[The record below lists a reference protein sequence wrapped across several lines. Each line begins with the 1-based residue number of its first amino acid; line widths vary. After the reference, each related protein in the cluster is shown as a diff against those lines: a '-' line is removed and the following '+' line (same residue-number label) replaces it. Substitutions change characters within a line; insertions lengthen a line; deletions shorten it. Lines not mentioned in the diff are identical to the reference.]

1 MALTHP
7 SETPTAIFDTSDRRS
22 RGGSIS
28 SVDRSETA
36 SAISGRSD
44 VNAGNSSNIHRRQRK
59 TSSVVG
65 EWVNGWFKDR
75 GSVQQVVPEESP
87 PLRREVSP
95 APSAS
100 SNVQNRGKVV
110 HRATSSLSVLSTL
123 GIPGWKTSTAS
134 TSAAN
139 SRAPSTSR
147 SSTQRKKPSPQKLSI
162 TVAPHSP
169 SDSPPS
175 AHIIPPHSSPAPPL
189 IATNVS
195 TPPRDGTSMLS
206 GSSYLASSAITHDD
220 LSNSLISIPHPS
232 HIRAISYATRV
243 MTSDPNSILVNGGE
257 HTSELIA
264 HLAFE
269 LVNGM
274 RLDEGFTLREPKT
287 LSSKRVPSVA
297 SIASRATFPNGDPK
311 APASAIAKMDTGQGE
326 TKGVLV
332 SNLTKALNQGAV
344 KAGRRTSMA
353 AAALAS
359 PLFGTFRTR
368 GRSSKSIDGLPSQP
382 SANPTT
388 NATVPPSNGPVVPA
402 PPKAGTVEL
411 ESIIPAQSKP
421 PTLYLSR
428 NYTSSLLNPSFK
440 PADFAV
446 SHMPASR
453 FSMHLQEGSRQELHT
468 DRFGFL
474 YDVIP
479 YDVKILVR
487 ARDIA
492 CTAPTCLTGAR
503 IADRGEGGEADDE
516 DGWSDNEV
524 IVTPSKKA
532 GLEVIS
538 GKCDCIDGVRPKR
551 AFEILAAEQP
561 QSDQPADPLLE
572 IKPNDTGE
580 SPLAT
585 PGTSED
591 LSKDVRK
598 KTSTVSPLGRRGH
611 STSNSIH
618 LPVSHEAGA
627 TVLQT
632 GDFQPD
638 HVCNNTVRFLLSQL
652 VTIHDRKQKGRKTEW
667 DTFMRQIRKAKVST
681 TSKPVTAA
689 SLVSQASSGAAA
701 LLGLAKGTE
710 DEEVSWT
717 EGLGLIGVAQM
728 GLEWKEFFRLVQ
740 SGIPLAYRAKVWF
753 ECSGAHDLSEP
764 GVFQEQAAA
773 AKRLREGP
781 EKNVA
786 IEEIEKDVTRTMP
799 LNVFFGGDGQGVD
812 KLRAVLG
819 AYGL

>member
-1 MALTHP
+1 
-7 SETPTAIFDTSDRRS
+7 
-22 RGGSIS
+22 
-28 SVDRSETA
+28 
-36 SAISGRSD
+36 
-44 VNAGNSSNIHRRQRK
+44 
-59 TSSVVG
+59 
-65 EWVNGWFKDR
+65 
-75 GSVQQVVPEESP
+75 
-87 PLRREVSP
+87 
-95 APSAS
+95 
-100 SNVQNRGKVV
+100 
-110 HRATSSLSVLSTL
+110 
-123 GIPGWKTSTAS
+123 
-134 TSAAN
+134 
-139 SRAPSTSR
+139 
-147 SSTQRKKPSPQKLSI
+147 
-162 TVAPHSP
+162 
-169 SDSPPS
+169 
-175 AHIIPPHSSPAPPL
+175 
-189 IATNVS
+189 
-195 TPPRDGTSMLS
+195 MLS
-206 GSSYLASSAITHDD
+206 GSSYPASAITHDE
-220 LSNSLISIPHPS
+220 LSNSLISVPHPS

-257 HTSELIA
+257 NTSELVA
-264 HLAFE
+264 NLAFE

-274 RLDEGFTLREPKT
+274 RLDKGFTLREPKA
-287 LSSKRVPSVA
+287 LSSKKVPSVA
-297 SIASRATFPNGDPK
+297 SIASKATFPNGDPK
-311 APASAIAKMDTGQGE
+311 APASAIVKMDTGPGE
-326 TKGVLV
+326 TKAVIV
-332 SNLTKALNQGAV
+332 SNLTKVLNQGAV
-344 KAGRRTSMA
+344 KASRRTSMA

-388 NATVPPSNGPVVPA
+388 NATVPAGNGPVVPA

-446 SHMPASR
+446 SHVPASR
-453 FSMHLQEGSRQELHT
+453 FSIHLQEGTRQELHT

-474 YDVIP
+474 YDVVP
-479 YDVKILVR
+479 YDVNILVR

-492 CTAPTCLTGAR
+492 CTAPACLTGVR

-516 DGWSDNEV
+516 DGWTDNEA

-538 GKCDCIDGVRPKR
+538 GRCDCIDGVRPKR
-551 AFEILAAEQP
+551 AFETPATEQP
-561 QSDQPADPLLE
+561 QSDQPADSLQK
-572 IKPNDTGE
+572 IKPNNTGD
-580 SPLAT
+580 SPQAT

-591 LSKDVRK
+591 LAKEVRK
-598 KTSTVSPLGRRGH
+598 VPAVSSLGGRGH

-618 LPVSHEAGA
+618 LPASHEAGA

-638 HVCNNTVRFLLSQL
+638 HVCNNTVRSLLSQL
-652 VTIHDRKQKGRKTEW
+652 VTVHDRKQKGRKTEW
-667 DTFMRQIRKAKVST
+667 DTFMRQIRKAKAST
-681 TSKPVTAA
+681 TSKAVTAA

-781 EKNVA
+781 EKSVA

-819 AYGL
+819 AYSL

>member
-1 MALTHP
+1 
-7 SETPTAIFDTSDRRS
+7 
-22 RGGSIS
+22 
-28 SVDRSETA
+28 
-36 SAISGRSD
+36 
-44 VNAGNSSNIHRRQRK
+44 
-59 TSSVVG
+59 
-65 EWVNGWFKDR
+65 
-75 GSVQQVVPEESP
+75 
-87 PLRREVSP
+87 
-95 APSAS
+95 
-100 SNVQNRGKVV
+100 
-110 HRATSSLSVLSTL
+110 
-123 GIPGWKTSTAS
+123 
-134 TSAAN
+134 
-139 SRAPSTSR
+139 
-147 SSTQRKKPSPQKLSI
+147 
-162 TVAPHSP
+162 
-169 SDSPPS
+169 
-175 AHIIPPHSSPAPPL
+175 
-189 IATNVS
+189 
-195 TPPRDGTSMLS
+195 
-206 GSSYLASSAITHDD
+206 
-220 LSNSLISIPHPS
+220 
-232 HIRAISYATRV
+232 

-257 HTSELIA
+257 HTSKLVA
-264 HLAFE
+264 NLAYE

-274 RLDEGFTLREPKT
+274 RLDEGFTLREPKAIF
-287 LSSKRVPSVA
+287 SKKASSVA
-297 SIASRATFPNGDPK
+297 SIASNATFSNWDPNP
-311 APASAIAKMDTGQGE
+311 PVSAIVKMDAGPGE
-326 TKGVLV
+326 NKAVIV
-332 SNLTKALNQGAV
+332 SNLTKALNKGAV
-344 KAGRRTSMA
+344 KAGRRTSLA

-388 NATVPPSNGPVVPA
+388 NATVPPGSGPAVPA

-421 PTLYLSR
+421 PTLYLCR

-468 DRFGFL
+468 DRFGFI
-474 YDVIP
+474 YDVVP
-479 YDVKILVR
+479 YDIKILGR
-487 ARDIA
+487 AQDIG
-492 CTAPTCLTGAR
+492 CTAPACLTGVR

-516 DGWSDNEV
+516 DGWSDNEG

-538 GKCDCIDGVRPKR
+538 GRCDCIDGVRPKR
-551 AFEILAAEQP
+551 AFEIVATAQP
-561 QSDQPADPLLE
+561 ESDKPADSPQE
-572 IKPNDTGE
+572 VKPNNTSE
-580 SPLAT
+580 SPQAT

-591 LSKDVRK
+591 LAKEVRK
-598 KTSTVSPLGRRGH
+598 KMSAVSSLGRKGH

-618 LPVSHEAGA
+618 S

-652 VTIHDRKQKGRKTEW
+652 VTVHDRKQKGRKTEW
-667 DTFMRQIRKAKVST
+667 DTFMRQIRKAKVPT
-681 TSKPVTAA
+681 TSKAVTAA

-819 AYGL
+819 AYSL

>member
-1 MALTHP
+1 
-7 SETPTAIFDTSDRRS
+7 
-22 RGGSIS
+22 
-28 SVDRSETA
+28 
-36 SAISGRSD
+36 
-44 VNAGNSSNIHRRQRK
+44 
-59 TSSVVG
+59 
-65 EWVNGWFKDR
+65 
-75 GSVQQVVPEESP
+75 
-87 PLRREVSP
+87 
-95 APSAS
+95 
-100 SNVQNRGKVV
+100 
-110 HRATSSLSVLSTL
+110 
-123 GIPGWKTSTAS
+123 
-134 TSAAN
+134 
-139 SRAPSTSR
+139 
-147 SSTQRKKPSPQKLSI
+147 
-162 TVAPHSP
+162 
-169 SDSPPS
+169 
-175 AHIIPPHSSPAPPL
+175 
-189 IATNVS
+189 
-195 TPPRDGTSMLS
+195 MLS
-206 GSSYLASSAITHDD
+206 GSSYPASAVTHDE
-220 LSNSLISIPHPS
+220 LSNSFISLPHPS

-257 HTSELIA
+257 NTGELVTN
-264 HLAFE
+264 LAFE

-274 RLDEGFTLREPKT
+274 RLDDGFTLREPKG
-287 LSSKRVPSVA
+287 LSSKRVSSIA
-297 SIASRATFPNGDPK
+297 SIAPKATFSNGDPN
-311 APASAIAKMDTGQGE
+311 APVSAIVKMETGSGE
-326 TKGVLV
+326 NRAVIV
-332 SNLTKALNQGAV
+332 SNLTKALNSSAV

-359 PLFGTFRTR
+359 PLFGAFRTR
-368 GRSSKSIDGLPSQP
+368 GRSSKSIDGLPSQL
-382 SANPTT
+382 SSNPTT
-388 NATVPPSNGPVVPA
+388 NATLPPSNGPVVPA

-421 PTLYLSR
+421 PTLYLCR
-428 NYTSSLLNPSFK
+428 GYTSSLLNPSFK

-446 SHMPASR
+446 SHVPASR
-453 FSMHLQEGSRQELHT
+453 FSVHLQEGSRQELHT
-468 DRFGFL
+468 DRFGFI
-474 YDVIP
+474 YDVVP
-479 YDVKILVR
+479 YDVKILGR
-487 ARDIA
+487 ARDIG
-492 CTAPTCLTGAR
+492 CTAPTCLTGVR

-516 DGWSDNEV
+516 DGWSDNEG

-538 GKCDCIDGVRPKR
+538 GRCDCIDGVRPKR
-551 AFEILAAEQP
+551 AFEIAATEQP
-561 QSDQPADPLLE
+561 QSDKLAD
-572 IKPNDTGE
+572 
-580 SPLAT
+580 SPQEVKHDNAGDSSQAT

-591 LSKDVRK
+591 LSKEVRK
-598 KTSTVSPLGRRGH
+598 KMPAVNSLGRGGH

-618 LPVSHEAGA
+618 SLVSHEAGA
-627 TVLQT
+627 TVVQT

-652 VTIHDRKQKGRKTEW
+652 VTVHDRKQKGRKTEW
-667 DTFMRQIRKAKVST
+667 DIFMRQIRKAKVPT
-681 TSKPVTAA
+681 TNKAVTAA

-781 EKNVA
+781 EKSVA

-819 AYGL
+819 AYSL

>member
-1 MALTHP
+1 MNL
-7 SETPTAIFDTSDRRS
+7 SETPTPIVDTTDRRS

-44 VNAGNSSNIHRRQRK
+44 LNSSNIHRRQRT
-59 TSSVVG
+59 TSNAVG

-75 GSVQQVVPEESP
+75 GSGRQVVPEEP

-95 APSAS
+95 APSVS
-100 SNVQNRGKVV
+100 SSVQAREKVV

-134 TSAAN
+134 ASGTNSSA
-139 SRAPSTSR
+139 RSTSQ
-147 SSTQRKKPSPQKLSI
+147 SSAQRKKPSPRKLSI

-169 SDSPPS
+169 IDSPPS
-175 AHIIPPHSSPAPPL
+175 AHLIPSHSSPAPPL

-195 TPPRDGTSMLS
+195 TPPRDGISMRS
-206 GSSYLASSAITHDD
+206 DSSYPASLAVTHDE
-220 LSNSLISIPHPS
+220 LSNSFISIPHPS

-243 MTSDPNSILVNGGE
+243 MTSDPKSILVNGGE
-257 HTSELIA
+257 NTGELVA
-264 HLAFE
+264 SLAFE

-274 RLDEGFTLREPKT
+274 RLDDGFTLREPKAI
-287 LSSKRVPSVA
+287 SSKKVSSVA
-297 SIASRATFPNGDPK
+297 SIASKATFSNWDHN
-311 APASAIAKMDTGQGE
+311 APISAIVKMETGPGE
-326 TKGVLV
+326 TKAAIV
-332 SNLTKALNQGAV
+332 SNLTKALNNGAI
-344 KAGRRTSMA
+344 KASRRTSLA

-368 GRSSKSIDGLPSQP
+368 GRNSKSIDGLPTQP
-382 SANPTT
+382 SANTT
-388 NATVPPSNGPVVPA
+388 SNTTVPSGNGPVAPA

-421 PTLYLSR
+421 PTLYLCR

-440 PADFAV
+440 PGDFAV

-453 FSMHLQEGSRQELHT
+453 FSVHLQEGSRQELHT
-468 DRFGFL
+468 DRFGFI
-474 YDVIP
+474 YDVVP
-479 YDVKILVR
+479 YDVKILGR
-487 ARDIA
+487 AQDIG
-492 CTAPTCLTGAR
+492 CTAPACLTGVR

-516 DGWSDNEV
+516 DGWSDNEGS
-524 IVTPSKKA
+524 VTPSKKA

-538 GKCDCIDGVRPKR
+538 GRCDCIDGVRPKR
-551 AFEILAAEQP
+551 AFEIAATDQP
-561 QSDQPADPLLE
+561 QSDQPTDSPQE
-572 IKPNDTGE
+572 IKPSINGD
-580 SPLAT
+580 SPQAI
-585 PGTSED
+585 PETSED
-591 LSKDVRK
+591 SSKEVRK
-598 KTSTVSPLGRRGH
+598 KVAAVSSPGRRGH

-618 LPVSHEAGA
+618 SPVSHEAGA
-627 TVLQT
+627 TVLHT

-652 VTIHDRKQKGRKTEW
+652 VTVHDRKQKGRKTEW
-667 DTFMRQIRKAKVST
+667 DTFMRQIRKAKVPT
-681 TSKPVTAA
+681 TSKAVTAA

-781 EKNVA
+781 EKSVA

-819 AYGL
+819 AYSL